1 MILDSVL
8 QTLQGLIQEKEE
20 EVRMLHNKAITT
32 RQDYI
37 DAQNTYKDLKTLY
50 DERLEQYQRTDV

>member
-8 QTLQGLIQEKEE
+8 QTLQGLVQKKED
-20 EVRMLHNKAITT
+20 EVRMLHNKAITA

>member
-8 QTLQGLIQEKEE
+8 QTLQGLVQEKEE
-20 EVRMLHNKAITT
+20 EVRMLYNKAINA

-50 DERLEQYQRTDV
+50 DERLEHYQRTDV